1 MPEKN
6 FTTLEKAV
14 EIVNNVDN
22 FFYREK
28 ITYCGKKY
36 IEVDIYPCWGKQL
49 KTAKVKGKRKRKAV
63 TAPAQRNLN
72 DKRARRYFTQLA
84 NTNFG
89 ENDIHLTCTYNKKYL
104 PESLENAEQI
114 TNNFFRRINY
124 RLKKRGLPPLKYLVV
139 DEQKKNGRIHHHI
152 IMSCGLS
159 RDEIESLWSK
169 KVPGGKIESFGYI
182 NADRLQ
188 PDENGISALCEYLTK
203 DPKGRKRWS
212 ASQKLTKPEY
222 AEDDRKYKKRNIEKI
237 IKDDVG
243 REFWEEKYKNF
254 LLSENDYSYKKE
266 FNEINGCWYIRLF
279 MRRRD

>member
-14 EIVNNVDN
+14 ENLKKNVDN

-36 IEVDIYPCWGKQL
+36 IEVDIYPCWGKQI
-49 KTAKVKGKRKRKAV
+49 KNAKGKRKRKKV
-63 TAPAQRNLN
+63 TAPAQKNLN
-72 DKRARRYFTQLA
+72 DKRARIFFTQLA
-84 NTNFG
+84 NTNFS
-89 ENDIHLTCTYNKKYL
+89 ENDIHVTLTYNKKYL
-104 PESLENAEQI
+104 PESLKAAEKAVS
-114 TNNFFRRINY
+114 NFFGRIIY
-124 RLKKRGLPPLKYLVV
+124 RLKKRGLPPLKYLMVN
-139 DEQKKNGRIHHHI
+139 EQKKNGRIHHHI

-169 KVPGGKIESFGYI
+169 KVPGGKIESFGYV

-212 ASQKLTKPEY
+212 SSQNLKKPEY
-222 AEDDRKYKKRNIEKI
+222 IETDGKYKKREIEKI
-237 IKDDVG
+237 TREDAG
-243 REFWEEKYKNF
+243 REFWEKKYKNF
-254 LLSENDYSYKKE
+254 LLAENDYSYKKE
-266 FNEINGCWYIRLF
+266 FNEFNGCWYIRLF

>member
-1 MPEKN
+1 MPVKK

-14 EIVNNVDN
+14 KTVNNVDN

-49 KTAKVKGKRKRKAV
+49 KNAKGKRKRKKV

-72 DKRARRYFTQLA
+72 DKRARIFFTQSA

-89 ENDIHLTCTYNKKYL
+89 ENDIHVTITYNNKYL
-104 PESLENAEQI
+104 PESLEEAEKI
-114 TNNFFRRINY
+114 ISNFFRRISY
-124 RLKKRGLPPLKYLVV
+124 RRKKLGLPPLKYLLVN
-139 DEQKKNGRIHHHI
+139 EQKKNGRIHHHI
-152 IMSCGLS
+152 IMNGGLS

-169 KVPGGKIESFGYI
+169 KVPGGKVESFGYI

-212 ASQKLTKPEY
+212 SSQNLKKPEY
-222 AEDDRKYKKRNIEKI
+222 LETDGKYKKREIEKI
-237 IKDDVG
+237 TKDDVG
-243 REFWEEKYKNF
+243 REYWEKKYKNF
-254 LLSENDYSYKKE
+254 LLAENDYSYKKE